1 MQYKETPALKQ
12 SADQDPIYC
21 DSLLDIGDKQ
31 A

>member
-1 MQYKETPALKQ
+1 MQYKETPALQQ
-12 SADQDPIYC
+12 SADQDPIY